1 MGSGRRESQFEDRFG
16 LGGPVDSF
24 NTPCSEA
31 GKPNQ
36 LWIGDYCIER
46 IENGLA
52 LKKGNE
58 TVGTYREAAVLSPDR
73 ALLKL
78 DKGMLLEV
86 TPKGTRDVLSPPKG
100 GIIAFISS
108 DGSITYNR
116 KKSAYQVRFGSKSDE
131 LLDKYEEFMKEVYD
145 VEPKRYPH
153 KDREHF
159 FESIKGSKEVVE
171 DLNKYTP
178 KATGDWNVPFDY
190 LDKESARMF
199 LKCFISG
206 DGNIG
211 YYPRYERPSYRLE
224 VRFYSKNREGL
235 KEIADLLDRE
245 FGMATRLYKETKE
258 GVSTMEIA
266 LQEDRIRYVREIG
279 SFKKEHQEAID
290 RALEAEGLD
299 EED

>member
-31 GKPNQ
+31 EKPDQ
-36 LWIGDYCIER
+36 LQIGDYRIER
-46 IENGLA
+46 VEDGFA
-52 LKKGNE
+52 LRKGDE
-58 TVGTYREAAVLSPDR
+58 TLGTYGEAALLSPDR

-86 TPKGTRDVLSPPKG
+86 TPEGTRDVLSPPKG
-100 GIIAFISS
+100 GIIGFISS
-108 DGSITYNR
+108 DGSITFSR
-116 KKSAYQVRFGSKSDE
+116 EKPAYQVRFGSKSDE
-131 LLDKYEEFMKEVYD
+131 LLDKFEEFMKDVYD
-145 VEPKRYPH
+145 VEPKRYQH

-190 LDKESARMF
+190 LDRESARMF
-199 LKCFISG
+199 LKCFMSG

-211 YYPRYERPSYRLE
+211 FYPRSDHPGHRLE
-224 VRFYSKNREGL
+224 VRFSSKNRAGL
-235 KEIADLLDRE
+235 EEMAELLDRE
-245 FGMATRLYKETKE
+245 FDMRTRIYEDDQGMCTLEVATRK
-258 GVSTMEIA
+258 
-266 LQEDRIRYVREIG
+266 DRIRYIREIG
-279 SFKKEHQEAID
+279 SFKKNHQDAIE
-290 RALEAEGLD
+290 RALRWVG
-299 EED
+299 